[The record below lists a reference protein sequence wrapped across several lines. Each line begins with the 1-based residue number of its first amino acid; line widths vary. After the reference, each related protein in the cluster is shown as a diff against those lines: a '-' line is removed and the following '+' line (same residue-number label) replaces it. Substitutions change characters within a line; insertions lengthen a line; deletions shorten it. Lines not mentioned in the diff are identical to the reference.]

1 MSEIEFESYYV
12 KVQSNCPISTQ
23 ALGTIINFRWAYAH
37 KLVYLYTKVLVEIHS
52 SHIKGLSTTKLHG
65 IVVMILGWHVQGPGF
80 KPRPDHLKLLL
91 HNSWAEFD
99 ERNAEKRREKA

>member
-23 ALGTIINFRWAYAH
+23 ALGTIINFRGAYAH

>member
-12 KVQSNCPISTQ
+12 KVQSNRPISTQ
-23 ALGTIINFRWAYAH
+23 ALGTIINFRGAYAH

-65 IVVMILGWHVQGPGF
+65 IVVMILGWHIQGPGF
-80 KPRPDHLKLLL
+80 KPRQDQLKLLL
-91 HNSWAEFD
+91 HNSWAI
-99 ERNAEKRREKA
+99 R